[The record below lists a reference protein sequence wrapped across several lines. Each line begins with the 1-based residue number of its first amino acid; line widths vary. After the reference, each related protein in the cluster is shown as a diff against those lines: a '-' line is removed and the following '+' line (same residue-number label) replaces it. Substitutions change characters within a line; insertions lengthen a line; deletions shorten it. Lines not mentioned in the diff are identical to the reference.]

1 MQGDRC
7 FDGLDTVWRKAVHKI
22 KGLNEIVLANDG
34 GSSEPSSDI
43 GEGSNA
49 RMDCES
55 QEGENTN
62 EDDES
67 ATTIDDDKSKS
78 NLQTIIKD
86 LLKRSLPTILEAP
99 AQSEF
104 DEDTEEKKRLQA
116 RPPTGLAAKA
126 AISEVHR
133 DNAAIVANERFYE
146 LLDEITQT
154 RGSPPE

>member
-43 GEGSNA
+43 GEGST

-67 ATTIDDDKSKS
+67 ATTIDDDKK
-78 NLQTIIKD
+78 
-86 LLKRSLPTILEAP
+86 
-99 AQSEF
+99 
-104 DEDTEEKKRLQA
+104 
-116 RPPTGLAAKA
+116 
-126 AISEVHR
+126 
-133 DNAAIVANERFYE
+133 
-146 LLDEITQT
+146 
-154 RGSPPE
+154 